1 MSGFEIAGI
10 VLGAVPLLISALEHY
25 GDALSTLNKWR
36 KYERELHSLVRN
48 LDTERVKLQNVCEK
62 LLVGIVPESQ
72 IEAMIKDPMG
82 GLWKEEKIQARVQSR
97 LWESYSSFEDTIS
110 DIKRATDEMNQR
122 IARQSGRKASTLKRT
137 LFTLSRAEYD
147 DLMLVIKEGVA
158 NLENLTDRNI
168 ELEPARRVR
177 CQGKLFKVLRT
188 MSKGLYHALKS
199 SLDCACAHD
208 ISLKLEKRSQITL
221 TDDCDMVTGD
231 LTFRIAFSSQSAA
244 GAIDELSQ
252 GKEWEEILAKPKT
265 DKKPQQHKTESIPVQ
280 PRKGKPKKSVSF
292 AGSLGT
298 TSSTITMTELQPV
311 SQSVDIRASIQA
323 LSMGV
328 ASIGLYDLDVITSLC
343 EKIRRAQKQAEVTT
357 YGMVVDHSPQ
367 GTATYT
373 LHPIPAPN
381 NEDTRCWSV
390 VSLRQIL
397 EQNDTSIYLSYQDR
411 LHLAVIISSSI
422 LQLYGSP
429 WLSRTISSGDIFFIQ
444 NQDFPI
450 YDQPF
455 VMKSLPVDSSA
466 PEDGYSGAPFP
477 RNPALVALGV
487 LLIELIQGKTID
499 LLRTPQEEALSH
511 NRLLQD
517 YMTVKRL
524 LQEVRMASSNYA
536 AAVTRCVD
544 GDFHGDGLTLDN
556 DKLCEGV
563 YSGIVALLERDLEFI

>member
-36 KYERELHSLVRN
+36 KYERELRSLVRN

-97 LWESYSSFEDTIS
+97 LWESYGSFEDTIS
-110 DIKRATDEMNQR
+110 DIKRAIDEMNQR
-122 IARQSGRKASTLKRT
+122 LERQSGREASTLKRT
-137 LFTLSRAEYD
+137 IFTLSRAQYN
-147 DLMLVIKEGVA
+147 DLILVIKEGVG

-168 ELEPARRVR
+168 ELEPARKVR
-177 CQGKLFKVLRT
+177 CQGKLFKVLRS

-199 SLDCACAHD
+199 SLDCACTHD
-208 ISLKLEKRSQITL
+208 ISLKLEKRSQIML
-221 TDDCDMVTGD
+221 TDDCDMVIGD
-231 LTFRIAFSSQSAA
+231 LTFRIAFSSQSAS
-244 GAIDELSQ
+244 GATDEPPQ
-252 GKEWEEILAKPKT
+252 EKEWEEMLARPKT
-265 DKKPQQHKTESIPVQ
+265 DKKLQKHKNESVPVQ
-280 PRKGKPKKSVSF
+280 PRKRQKKSVSF
-292 AGSLGT
+292 ASALDT
-298 TSSTITMTELQPV
+298 TSSTITMTELQPA
-311 SQSVDIRASIQA
+311 SPSVGVRASIQT
-323 LSMGV
+323 LSIEA
-328 ASIGLYDLDVITSLC
+328 ASIGLHNLDVITSLC
-343 EKIRRAQKQAEVTT
+343 EKIRRAPKQAQVTT
-357 YGMVVDHSPQ
+357 YGMVVDHSSQ

-373 LHPIPAPN
+373 LHPVPAPK

-390 VSLRQIL
+390 ISLRQIL
-397 EQNDTSIYLSYQDR
+397 EQNDISIYLSCHDR
-411 LHLAVIISSSI
+411 LHLAVIVSSSI
-422 LQLYGSP
+422 LQLHGSP
-429 WLSRTISSGDIFFIQ
+429 WLSGTISSGDIFFIQ

-466 PEDGYSGAPFP
+466 PENEYSDAPFP

-487 LLIELIQGKTID
+487 LLIELIEGKTID
-499 LLRTPQEEALSH
+499 LLRTPQEEAFSH

-524 LQEVRMASSNYA
+524 LQDVRMASSNYA

-556 DKLCEGV
+556 DKVCEGV

>member
-36 KYERELHSLVRN
+36 KYERELRSLVRN

-97 LWESYSSFEDTIS
+97 LWESYGSFEDTIS

-122 IARQSGRKASTLKRT
+122 IERQSGRKASTLKRT
-137 LFTLSRAEYD
+137 IFSLNRAQYD
-147 DLMLVIKEGVA
+147 DLILVIREGVA

-199 SLDCACAHD
+199 SLDCACTHD

-221 TDDCDMVTGD
+221 SDDCDMVIGD
-231 LTFRIAFSSQSAA
+231 LTFRIAFSSQSAS

-252 GKEWEEILAKPKT
+252 GKEWEEMLAKRKT

-311 SQSVDIRASIQA
+311 SQSADIRASIQT
-323 LSMGV
+323 LSIGV

-343 EKIRRAQKQAEVTT
+343 EKIRRAQKQVQVTT

-381 NEDTRCWSV
+381 HENTRCWSV

-397 EQNDTSIYLSYQDR
+397 EQKDTSIYLSYQDR

-422 LQLYGSP
+422 LQLHGSP

-444 NQDFPI
+444 NKDFPI

-455 VMKSLPVDSSA
+455 VMKSLPVDSSGSGN
-466 PEDGYSGAPFP
+466 EYSGAPFP

-499 LLRTPQEEALSH
+499 LLRTPQEEAFSH

-544 GDFHGDGLTLDN
+544 GDFHSDGLTLDN